1 LGLTTGFSQRTL
13 RAKRQPIDQQ
23 SLDTAYGWCGWL
35 KTTVSGVSRPKV
47 QPAARLV
54 TVNPAGKQAL
64 PRTAGVHGVM
74 PTGFAAA
81 NISSK
86 TAGRSERLADRDGF
100 RYGRIS
106 LRLQL
111 SSADAVVRRRDAIIG
126 GKGCYHQ

>member
-1 LGLTTGFSQRTL
+1 MASGR
-13 RAKRQPIDQQ
+13 
-23 SLDTAYGWCGWL
+23 CGWL

-47 QPAARLV
+47 RPAARLV

-64 PRTAGVHGVM
+64 PRTTGVRGVM

-86 TAGRSERLADRDGF
+86 TAGRSGRLADRDGF

-106 LRLQL
+106 CRFRPRFL
-111 SSADAVVRRRDAIIG
+111 ADWSDSISRA
-126 GKGCYHQ
+126 

>member
-1 LGLTTGFSQRTL
+1 MPALTMLG
-13 RAKRQPIDQQ
+13 
-23 SLDTAYGWCGWL
+23 GWL

-64 PRTAGVHGVM
+64 PRTAGVRGVM

-86 TAGRSERLADRDGF
+86 TAGRSGRLADRDGF
-100 RYGRIS
+100 RYCRLS
-106 LRLQL
+106 FHRLQGWL
-111 SSADAVVRRRDAIIG
+111 AIVG
-126 GKGCYHQ
+126 GMGC